1 MCVSEDRNRKRSSQT
16 ETKERERGEPHYHAA
31 EKTLVN
37 AVLRSAKQAPANV
50 RQLNN
55 IPDVIFYCSVG
66 ERSWALALLNAALV
80 FYSTLNLVFMKG
92 RLLVKRLS
100 NHDQLQTA
108 FLRLKYMML

>member
-16 ETKERERGEPHYHAA
+16 ETRERERGEPHYHAA
-31 EKTLVN
+31 EKTLV
-37 AVLRSAKQAPANV
+37 
-50 RQLNN
+50 
-55 IPDVIFYCSVG
+55 
-66 ERSWALALLNAALV
+66 NAALV